1 MLNPIQVQRHGLRHV
16 SFSWQHPRPE
26 KATINLQVKLH
37 HERSDKEKSWSVI
50 LRVEVKISDIEG
62 KFPDNEIEVEFD
74 GIFAVLPDYP
84 EEIADQIVRMNG
96 GAVLY
101 GAARELIHQLS
112 SRTPCGSF
120 ELPTIDARVFLEDS
134 YNGSEKKEQSE

>member
-1 MLNPIQVQRHGLRHV
+1 MLNPIQVHRHCLRHV

-26 KATINLQVKLH
+26 KATVNLQVKLH
-37 HERSDKEKSWSVI
+37 HEQQKKEKNWSVI
-50 LRVEVKISDIEG
+50 LRVEIKISDIEG
-62 KFPDNEIEVEFD
+62 KLPENEIEVEFD

-84 EEIADQIVRMNG
+84 EEISDEIVRMNG

-112 SRTPCGSF
+112 SRTPCGPF
-120 ELPTIDARVFLEDS
+120 ELPTIDARVFLKDRYDES
-134 YNGSEKKEQSE
+134 KKKEGSE